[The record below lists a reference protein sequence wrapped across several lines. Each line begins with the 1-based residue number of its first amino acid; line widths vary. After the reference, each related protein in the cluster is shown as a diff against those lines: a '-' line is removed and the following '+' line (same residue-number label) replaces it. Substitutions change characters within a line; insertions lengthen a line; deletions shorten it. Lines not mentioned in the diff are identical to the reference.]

1 MDIDAVILNILAN
14 QIQQHIKNTIHNDQ
28 VGFIPEKQG
37 YLKIWKSVIVRYH
50 INRKKGKTFCSQNMH
65 EHTW

>member
-1 MDIDAVILNILAN
+1 MATLGKSTTRKEDYNPIILMNIDAVILNIILAN

-37 YLKIWKSVIVRYH
+37 YLKI
-50 INRKKGKTFCSQNMH
+50 
-65 EHTW
+65 

>member
-1 MDIDAVILNILAN
+1 MEEGKNPCTTRYNEKENYSPITLMNIDAVILNILAN

-37 YLKIWKSVIVRYH
+37 YLKI
-50 INRKKGKTFCSQNMH
+50 
-65 EHTW
+65 